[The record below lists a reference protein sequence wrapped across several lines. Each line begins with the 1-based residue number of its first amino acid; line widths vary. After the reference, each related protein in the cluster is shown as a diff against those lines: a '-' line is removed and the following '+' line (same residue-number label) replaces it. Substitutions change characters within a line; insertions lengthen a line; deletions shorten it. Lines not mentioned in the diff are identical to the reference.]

1 MAKKREPGK
10 PPQLCSLCEKSS
22 DLVDI
27 MIPGPHGIFICE
39 DCVEIC
45 GALVRFERQRK
56 RGEERRLPNL
66 LPPNEIKRQLDEY
79 VIGQEHAKK
88 VLSIAVYN
96 HYKRLNQGKP
106 ADADDVEIEKSN
118 ILLIGPTGAG
128 KTLLA
133 RTLARIL
140 DVPLAIGDATTLTEA
155 GYVGEDVEN
164 LLLRLLQ
171 SADFNVERAQQGIIY
186 IDEIDKIRRTSDN
199 VSITRDVSGE
209 GVQQALLKMLEGT
222 ISNVPPGG
230 GRKHPEQHYIPV
242 DTTNILF
249 ICGGTFT
256 HLEDYIS
263 KRVGAGRIG
272 FSKEVARNA
281 EEDEMLKGSI
291 LARVEPKDLVHY
303 GMIPEF
309 IGRLPVFTT
318 LMPLTRADL
327 VRVMVEPRNALCRQ
341 YQKLFDLEGRKLTFT
356 PDSLAA
362 IADRAIELGTGA
374 RALRSIFEDIML
386 DVMYELPARDDIRE
400 FTVTADFV
408 RGELRGLPA
417 KRSQRAEAEP
427 SAAAPAPRPESP
439 VLAPRP
445 KPPERETA

>member
-1 MAKKREPGK
+1 MAKRRNGSK
-10 PPQLCSLCEKSS
+10 PPQVCSLCEKSS
-22 DLVDI
+22 DLVDV
-27 MIPGPHGIFICE
+27 MVPGPHGIFICE

-45 GALVRFERQRK
+45 SALVRFERQRR

-66 LPPNEIKRQLDEY
+66 LPPAEIKRQLDEY

-96 HYKRLNQGKP
+96 HYKRLAQGKP
-106 ADADDVEIEKSN
+106 ADPDDVEIEKSN
-118 ILLIGPTGAG
+118 ILLIGPTGSG

-171 SADFNVERAQQGIIY
+171 VADFNVERAQQGIIY

-222 ISNVPPGG
+222 IANVPPGG
-230 GRKHPEQHYIPV
+230 GRKHPEQHYIPI

-263 KRVGAGRIG
+263 KRIGAGTIG
-272 FSKEVARNA
+272 FSRTVARTA
-281 EEDEMLKGSI
+281 EQDELAKGEI
-291 LARVEPKDLVHY
+291 LAQVEPKDIVHY
-303 GMIPEF
+303 GLIPEF
-309 IGRLPVFTT
+309 VGRLPVLTT
-318 LMPLTRADL
+318 LMPLSQADL
-327 VRVMVEPRNALCRQ
+327 MRVMTEPRNAIARQ
-341 YQKLFDLEGRKLTFT
+341 YEKLFDLEGRQLTFE
-356 PDSLAA
+356 PDALAE
-362 IADRAIELGTGA
+362 IATRAIELGTGA
-374 RALRSIFEDIML
+374 RGLRTVFEDVML
-386 DVMYELPARDDIRE
+386 DLMFELPSRPEVKTLTI
-400 FTVTADFV
+400 TADLV
-408 RGELRGLPA
+408 REKLDHLS
-417 KRSQRAEAEP
+417 RSRATRP
-427 SAAAPAPRPESP
+427 DAPGAPRDAAEKQ
-439 VLAPRP
+439 APRP
-445 KPPERETA
+445 KPAERESA